1 MSIKELDEIDPDL
14 FQAIE
19 IYKTRMNTKAEKM
32 QMLYHSH
39 SCYMMAMYSQG
50 LSKDYKKDLSYKDFD
65 FMDMLDDSLTTK
77 ERKEKRLADK
87 EKKQNTDLKSLG
99 EVIKSMATNKGKGKG
114 KGNGK
119 K

>member
-1 MSIKELDEIDPDL
+1 
-14 FQAIE
+14 
-19 IYKTRMNTKAEKM
+19 
-32 QMLYHSH
+32 
-39 SCYMMAMYSQG
+39 
-50 LSKDYKKDLSYKDFD
+50 
-65 FMDMLDDSLTTK
+65 MDMLDDSLTTK

-114 KGNGK
+114 NGK